1 MVRGLAARPWIAGA
15 TALVLLGVGAA
26 IAWQVDKAL
35 GLSFTPADVP
45 PEDLKPAPPRE
56 MEPAPRLA
64 RVEVP
69 ADRRVGLA
77 AAAVAG
83 AMAER
88 GGAKPAVVS
97 GPVTAGDAP
106 NAPGV
111 SGPGP
116 AAPDGD
122 EPGSAAPAAGGDG
135 PALRVVLTEPPAA
148 KGDQPPAPEGDQPP
162 GAEGSAGE
170 LAGEAFRLR
179 RAGADL
185 VLEAAT
191 PAGASAGL
199 YTVADRVRSGAPVLP
214 PGDDGRVVKPRLG
227 LRLVD
232 SGAVGIDADPAGWA
246 GSDDYSLNT
255 DVVGPAV
262 LSGPPYVDGAAVAR
276 ISTQFRQLVDHSLAQ
291 GYNGIVVQGFLEYVT
306 FDGLGV
312 YPDGDPHV
320 ARARAMVE
328 QFGPVWRY
336 AADMGMKVYFMTDM
350 LALSPPLREHLRRAP
365 GGMDAE
371 DARLWSVYQAGLRE
385 FFTSL
390 PYAAG
395 IMVRIGEGGDIYKFP
410 GWDYT
415 SEIAVKTPAAVRAML
430 RALLAVAG
438 EGERDIIFRTWSIGV
453 GAVGEMHID
462 AESYGEVL
470 GGIDDPHLIVS
481 TKYCLGDY
489 YSHLPFNHT
498 LEMGTQRRIVE
509 FQARREFEVFGA
521 LPNDLGSLHG
531 AALRRFLAANP
542 HVEGVWTWTQ
552 GGGPLRAGPRTLY
565 LREGFWQLYDL
576 NVYSAARLAWDPDA
590 DPGEVTADWAR
601 QTFSADP
608 STVAAIGEVMAL
620 SRQAVTKGLYIGP
633 YANRTVKALGVHP
646 PPMMWIFEWDIVTGD
661 SAVLDSIYSVSRDH
675 LDEAIRE
682 GGDAVALA
690 GRMRERIAA
699 TDPAT
704 WRDPALRQRFVDTL
718 DFQLNL
724 FETLGAYRT
733 MFLRYAQWLDTGDP
747 DARTAWEAA
756 RARYVEARDAHV
768 ARYGD
773 DVDLPAFRFP
783 AADIGLD
790 RAERDAAMARLARAL
805 LALLVAAVL
814 VGAFSRRSPAL
825 RALWVGMTRPWRV
838 GDLSPPPSTL
848 DRLLVWA
855 LPALALVLSRAAYS
869 WFASPA
875 HLTLTLGSW
884 LLFAVAL
891 RVLLGGAD
899 RYALWAALGGAAMLR
914 TLILLVGTASRG
926 PGRYWFNFWTDPA
939 ARGVYVTAAFAAF
952 LWVFVAAYHA
962 LRGGYGLGARHATGR
977 VLVAGGAPVAVFGGV
992 AAGMGLER
1000 ALTVWNDQMALLPW
1014 GLSRIL
1020 GITVFLDIPPWLPKA
1035 AAAAGVGLVA
1045 AGALLSLGRRTARL
1059 AS

>member
-1 MVRGLAARPWIAGA
+1 MSLVRGLAARPWIAGA

-45 PEDLKPAPPRE
+45 PEDLEPAPPRE
-56 MEPAPRLA
+56 AEPPPPIA
-64 RVEVP
+64 RVEAP
-69 ADRRVGLA
+69 ADRRVELA
-77 AAAVAG
+77 AAAVTEALG
-83 AMAER
+83 ER
-88 GGAKPAVVS
+88 GARGTATLRVS
-97 GPVTAGDAP
+97 LT
-106 NAPGV
+106 
-111 SGPGP
+111 GPG
-116 AAPDGD
+116 
-122 EPGSAAPAAGGDG
+122 
-135 PALRVVLTEPPAA
+135 
-148 KGDQPPAPEGDQPP
+148 
-162 GAEGSAGE
+162 
-170 LAGEAFRLR
+170 GEAFRLR

-191 PAGASAGL
+191 PAGAAAGL
-199 YTVADRVRSGAPVLP
+199 YTVADRIRSGAPVLP
-214 PGDDGRVVKPRLG
+214 PGDDGRVVEPRLG

-255 DVVGPAV
+255 DVTGPAV
-262 LSGPPYVDGAAVAR
+262 LSGPPYVDSGAVAG
-276 ISTQFRQLVDHSLAQ
+276 ISAQFRQLVDHSLAR

-328 QFGPVWRY
+328 HFGPVWRY

-350 LALSPPLREHLRRAP
+350 LALSPPLRAHLQALP
-365 GGMDAE
+365 SGMNTE

-395 IMVRIGEGGDIYKFP
+395 LMVRIGEGGDIYKFP

-430 RALLAVAG
+430 RALLDVAG
-438 EGERDIIFRTWSIGV
+438 EGERDVIFRTWSIGV

-462 AESYGEVL
+462 AESYDEVL

-498 LEMGTQRRIVE
+498 LEMGAQRRIVE
-509 FQARREFEVFGA
+509 LQARREFEVFGA
-521 LPNDLGSLHG
+521 LPNDLGALHG

-542 HVEGVWTWTQ
+542 RVEGVWTWTQ

-601 QTFSADP
+601 QTFSTDP

-661 SAVLDSIYSVSRDH
+661 SAVLDSIYSVSRDR

-682 GGDAVALA
+682 GGEAVEIAD
-690 GRMRERIAA
+690 RMRARIAA

-747 DARTAWEAA
+747 DARAAWEAA
-756 RARYVEARDAHV
+756 RERYVEARDAHV

-790 RAERDAAMARLARAL
+790 RAERDAAMAWLARVL
-805 LALLVAAVL
+805 LALLVGAVL
-814 VGAFSRRSPAL
+814 VGAFSRRSSAL

-838 GDLSPPPSTL
+838 GDLPPPSTP
-848 DRLLVWA
+848 DRVLVWA

-884 LLFAVAL
+884 LLFVVAL
-891 RVLLGGAD
+891 RALLGGAD
-899 RYALWAALGGAAMLR
+899 PYALWAALGGAAMLR
-914 TLILLVGTASRG
+914 TLILLAGTVSRG
-926 PGRYWFNFWTDPA
+926 PGRYWFNFWTDPP

-952 LWVFVAAYHA
+952 LWVFAAAYHA
-962 LRGGYGLGARHATGR
+962 LRGAYGLSARHASGR
-977 VLVAGGAPVAVFGGV
+977 VLVAGGTPVAVFGGV

-1035 AAAAGVGLVA
+1035 ATVAGVALVA
-1045 AGALLSLGRRTARL
+1045 AGALLSLGRRPTKL

>member
-1 MVRGLAARPWIAGA
+1 
-15 TALVLLGVGAA
+15 VLLGIGAA
-26 IAWQVDKAL
+26 VAWQVDKAL

-45 PEDLKPAPPRE
+45 AEDLKPAPPRQ
-56 MEPAPRLA
+56 MEPAPALA
-64 RVEVP
+64 RVEAP
-69 ADRRVGLA
+69 ADPRVSLA
-77 AAAVAG
+77 AQAVAAAVA
-83 AMAER
+83 ER
-88 GGAKPAVVS
+88 GAPRPVV
-97 GPVTAGDAP
+97 A
-106 NAPGV
+106 
-111 SGPGP
+111 
-116 AAPDGD
+116 
-122 EPGSAAPAAGGDG
+122 AAGGSTRGGG
-135 PALRVVLTEPPAA
+135 PVLRVALTPPPA
-148 KGDQPPAPEGDQPP
+148 GGQPGTGPP
-162 GAEGSAGE
+162 GEGQPAVAKPPAGE

-191 PAGASAGL
+191 PAGAAAGL
-199 YTVADRVRSGAPVLP
+199 YTVADRIRSGAPVLP
-214 PGDDGRVVKPRLG
+214 PTDDGRVVAPRLG

-232 SGAVGIDADPAGWA
+232 SGAVGVDADPAGWA

-255 DVVGPAV
+255 DAVGPAV
-262 LSGPPYVDGAAVAR
+262 LSGPPYVDATAVTG
-276 ISTQFRQLVDHSLAQ
+276 ISAQFRQLVEHSLAQ
-291 GYNGIVVQGFLEYVT
+291 GYNGVVVQGFLEYVT

-312 YPDGDPHV
+312 YPGGDPHV

-328 QFGPVWRY
+328 HFGPVWRY

-350 LALSPPLREHLRRAP
+350 LALSPPLRSYLKRET
-365 GGMDAE
+365 GGLDTE
-371 DARLWSVYQAGLRE
+371 DARLWGVYQAGLRE

-395 IMVRIGEGGDIYKFP
+395 LMVRIGEGGDIYKFP

-453 GAVGEMHID
+453 GAVGDLHVD
-462 AESYGEVL
+462 ARSYDEVL

-498 LEMGTQRRIVE
+498 LETGAQRRIVE
-509 FQARREFEVFGA
+509 LQARREFEVFGA
-521 LPNDLGSLHG
+521 LPNDLGALHG

-542 HVEGVWTWTQ
+542 RVEGVWTWTQ

-576 NVYSAARLAWDPDA
+576 NVYSAGRLAWDPEA
-590 DPGEVTADWAR
+590 DPGAVTADWAR
-601 QTFSADP
+601 RTFSTDP

-633 YANRTVKALGVHP
+633 YADRTVKALGLHP

-675 LDEAIRE
+675 LDDAIGE
-682 GGDAVALA
+682 GGEAVELA
-690 GRMRERIAA
+690 GRMRARIAA

-747 DARTAWEAA
+747 AARAAWEAA
-756 RARYVEARDAHV
+756 RDRYVEARDAHV

-773 DVDLPAFRFP
+773 DVELPAFRFP
-783 AADIGLD
+783 AADLGLD
-790 RAERDAAMARLARAL
+790 RAERDRAMAWLARVL

-814 VGAFSRRSPAL
+814 VGAFWRGRQLPGVAAL

-838 GDLSPPPSTL
+838 GGLPAPPSTV
-848 DRLLVWA
+848 DRVLVWA

-884 LLFAVAL
+884 LLFAAAL

-899 RYALWAALGGAAMLR
+899 PYALWAALGGAALLR

-926 PGRYWFNFWTDPA
+926 PGRYWFDFWTDPP
-939 ARGVYVTAAFAAF
+939 ARGVYMTVAFAVF

-962 LRGGYGLGARHATGR
+962 LRGGYGLAARHATGR
-977 VLVAGGAPVAVFGGV
+977 VLVAGGAPVAVFGG
-992 AAGMGLER
+992 AAAAMGLER
-1000 ALTVWNDQMALLPW
+1000 ALTLWNDQMALLPW

-1020 GITVFLDIPPWLPKA
+1020 GITVFLDIPLWLPKA
-1035 AAAAGVGLVA
+1035 AMAAGLGLVA
-1045 AGALLSLGRRTARL
+1045 VGALLTLGRSPRL

>member
-1 MVRGLAARPWIAGA
+1 MSLGRGWAARPWIAGA
-15 TALVLLGVGAA
+15 TAVVLLGIGAA

-35 GLSFTPADVP
+35 GLSFTPANVP

-56 MEPAPRLA
+56 LEPAPALA
-64 RVEVP
+64 RVEAP

-77 AAAVAG
+77 ATAVAE
-83 AMAER
+83 AVAER
-88 GGAKPAVVS
+88 GASRPQVATGSPA
-97 GPVTAGDAP
+97 
-106 NAPGV
+106 
-111 SGPGP
+111 
-116 AAPDGD
+116 
-122 EPGSAAPAAGGDG
+122 AAGGG
-135 PALRVVLTEPPAA
+135 PTLKVTLTEPEAA
-148 KGDQPPAPEGDQPP
+148 PGEG
-162 GAEGSAGE
+162 G

-214 PGDDGRVVKPRLG
+214 PGDDGRIVAPRLG

-232 SGAVGIDADPAGWA
+232 SGAVGIDADEAGWA

-262 LSGPPYVDGAAVAR
+262 LSGPPYVDAGAVGE
-276 ISTQFRQLVDHSLAQ
+276 ISAQFRQLVDHSLAQ

-328 QFGPVWRY
+328 HFGPVWRY

-350 LALSPPLREHLRRAP
+350 LALSPPLRTYLQGLP
-365 GGMDAE
+365 SGMNAE

-385 FFTSL
+385 FFTSM

-395 IMVRIGEGGDIYKFP
+395 LMVRIGEGGDIYSFP

-430 RALLAVAG
+430 RALLDVAG

-462 AESYGEVL
+462 AKSYDEVL

-509 FQARREFEVFGA
+509 FQARREFEVFGS
-521 LPNDLGSLHG
+521 LPNDLGTLHG
-531 AALRRFLAANP
+531 AALQQFLAANP

-590 DPGEVTADWAR
+590 DPAQVTADWAR

-608 STVAAIGEVMAL
+608 ATVAAIGEVMAL

-646 PPMMWIFEWDIVTGD
+646 PPMMWLFEWDIVTGD
-661 SAVLDSIYSVSRDH
+661 SAVLDSIYSVSRDR
-675 LDEAIRE
+675 LDEAIGE
-682 GGDAVALA
+682 GDEAVELA
-690 GRMRERIAA
+690 ARMRQVVAG

-747 DARTAWEAA
+747 EARAAWESA
-756 RARYVEARDAHV
+756 RDRYAEARDVHL

-783 AADIGLD
+783 AADIGVS
-790 RAERDAAMARLARAL
+790 RAERDQAMAWLARAL

-814 VGAFSRRSPAL
+814 VGAFWRGRQRPGIAAL

-838 GDLSPPPSTL
+838 GGLPPPPSTV
-848 DRLLVWA
+848 DRVLVWA
-855 LPALALVLSRAAYS
+855 LPAFALVLSRAAFS

-884 LLFAVAL
+884 LLFALAL
-891 RVLLGGAD
+891 RLLLGGAD
-899 RYALWAALGGAAMLR
+899 PYALWAALGGAATLR

-926 PGRYWFNFWTDPA
+926 PGRYWFNFWTDPPL
-939 ARGVYVTAAFAAF
+939 RGVYVTVAFAAF

-962 LRGGYGLGARHATGR
+962 LRAGYGLGGRRATGR

-992 AAGMGLER
+992 ATGMGLER
-1000 ALTVWNDQMALLPW
+1000 ALSVWNDQMALLPW

-1035 AAAAGVGLVA
+1035 ATVAGVGLVA
-1045 AGALLSLGRRTARL
+1045 AGALLTLGRRTTRTL
-1059 AS
+1059 A

>member
-1 MVRGLAARPWIAGA
+1 MSLVRGLAARPWIAGA

-45 PEDLKPAPPRE
+45 SEELKPAPPRE
-56 MEPAPRLA
+56 LEP
-64 RVEVP
+64 VP
-69 ADRRVGLA
+69 AIARIEAPADKRVALA
-77 AAAVAG
+77 AAAVTA
-83 AMAER
+83 ALRER
-88 GGAKPAVVS
+88 G
-97 GPVTAGDAP
+97 
-106 NAPGV
+106 
-111 SGPGP
+111 
-116 AAPDGD
+116 
-122 EPGSAAPAAGGDG
+122 AGGG
-135 PALRVVLTEPPAA
+135 AALRVSLTGP
-148 KGDQPPAPEGDQPP
+148 
-162 GAEGSAGE
+162 
-170 LAGEAFRLR
+170 AGEAFRLR
-179 RAGADL
+179 RSGADL

-191 PAGASAGL
+191 PAGAAAGL
-199 YTVADRVRSGAPVLP
+199 YTVADRIRSGAPLLP
-214 PGDDGRVVKPRLG
+214 PGDEGRVIKPRLG

-232 SGAVGIDADPAGWA
+232 SGAVGVDADPAGWA

-262 LSGPPYVDGAAVAR
+262 RSAPPYVDSGAVAG
-276 ISTQFRQLVDHSLAQ
+276 ISAQFRQLVDHSLAQ

-312 YPDGDPHV
+312 YPDGDQHI

-328 QFGPVWRY
+328 HFGPVWRY
-336 AADMGMKVYFMTDM
+336 AADLGMKVYFMTDM
-350 LALSPPLREHLRRAP
+350 LALSPPLRSYLKRET
-365 GGMDAE
+365 GGMDTE
-371 DARLWSVYQAGLRE
+371 DTRLWSVYQAGLRE

-395 IMVRIGEGGDIYKFP
+395 LMVRIGEGGDIYKFP

-430 RALLAVAG
+430 RALLEVAG
-438 EGERDIIFRTWSIGV
+438 AGERDIIFRTWSIGV

-462 AESYGEVL
+462 AESYDEVL

-498 LEMGTQRRIVE
+498 LEMGAQRRIVE

-521 LPNDLGSLHG
+521 LPNDLGALHG

-576 NVYSAARLAWDPDA
+576 NVYSAARLAWDPEA

-601 QTFSADP
+601 QTFATDP
-608 STVAAIGEVMAL
+608 STVAAIGEVMAM

-682 GGDAVALA
+682 GGEAVEIA
-690 GRMRERIAA
+690 GRMRARIAA

-718 DFQLNL
+718 DFQSDL

-733 MFLRYAQWLDTGDP
+733 MFLRYAHWLDTGDP
-747 DARTAWEAA
+747 AARSAWEAA
-756 RARYVEARDAHV
+756 RDRYVEARDAHL
-768 ARYGD
+768 ARYEGN
-773 DVDLPAFRFP
+773 VDLPAFRFP

-790 RAERDAAMARLARAL
+790 RAERDAAMAWLARIL

-814 VGAFSRRSPAL
+814 VGAFWRGRRPPGVAAPH
-825 RALWVGMTRPWRV
+825 ALWVGLTRPWRV
-838 GDLSPPPSTL
+838 GDLPPPATAL
-848 DRLLVWA
+848 DRVLVWA
-855 LPALALVLSRAAYS
+855 LPAFAVVLSRAAYS

-884 LLFAVAL
+884 LLFAAAL

-899 RYALWAALGGAAMLR
+899 PYALWAALGGAATLR

-926 PGRYWFNFWTDPA
+926 PGRYWFNFWTDPTARA
-939 ARGVYVTAAFAAF
+939 AYVTAGFAAF

-962 LRGGYGLGARHATGR
+962 LRGGYGLGARPATGR

-992 AAGMGLER
+992 VAAMGLED
-1000 ALTVWNDQMALLPW
+1000 ALTIWNDQMALLPW

-1035 AAAAGVGLVA
+1035 ATAAGAALVA
-1045 AGALLSLGRRTARL
+1045 AGALMTLRRHPTKL